1 MFAPRLHGR
10 SDDAQSINQ
19 TDGLQH
25 GALGRRFIIAQGP
38 RAASRAAISELD
50 SPRNIMALE
59 DEIAARVGEVRT
71 DSFDLSFGEIAN
83 LHVNKELII
92 QPEYQRL
99 FRWSPQQKSHLIES
113 ILLELPVPQ
122 VFMIENQDGV
132 LELIDGLQRISTIL
146 QFMEPQSIKLDPLT
160 LDGCTLVPGLNG
172 LAFTQLPL
180 SLRLRI
186 KRSPIRTVVIKK
198 QSKGFLRYEMF
209 KRLNTGGANL
219 EPQEIR
225 NCSSRMLGERG
236 IAFYNTLVKLSQQD
250 DFAACA
256 DYLAQPDKEK
266 KAAEELVLRFFA
278 AKNFLE
284 GFKGSVR
291 DWLDTYMEG
300 VLLQKLPFDT
310 EAEVAIFHKVMTFAR
325 QSLGETAF
333 LRYRGENPTGSL
345 PPAYFEAI
353 AIGIQTTFDQIQD
366 KSPGSLRE
374 KITQLVQTEDFRAV
388 TGPGANSKEKLKT
401 RIQLAAA
408 ALVSAA

>member
-1 MFAPRLHGR
+1 
-10 SDDAQSINQ
+10 
-19 TDGLQH
+19 
-25 GALGRRFIIAQGP
+25 
-38 RAASRAAISELD
+38 
-50 SPRNIMALE
+50 MALE

-99 FRWSPQQKSHLIES
+99 FRWSLLQKSHLIES

-122 VFMIENQDGV
+122 IFVIENQDGV
-132 LELIDGLQRISTIL
+132 FELIDGLQRISTIL
-146 QFMEPQSIKLDPLT
+146 QFMEPQSLELEPLV

-172 LAFTQLPL
+172 LAFAELPL

-198 QSKGFLRYEMF
+198 QSRGFLRYEMF

-225 NCSSRMLGERG
+225 NCSSRMLGESG
-236 IAFYNTLVKLSQQD
+236 ITFYNTLVQLSLQE

-256 DYLAQPDKEK
+256 DYLPQPDKEK
-266 KAAEELVLRFFA
+266 KASEELVLRFFA
-278 AKNFLE
+278 AKNFTD

-291 DWLDTYMEG
+291 DWLDTYMED
-300 VLLQKLPFDT
+300 VLLEKIPFNID
-310 EAEVAIFHKVMTFAR
+310 AETASFQKVMTFAR
-325 QSLGETAF
+325 QNLGDTAF
-333 LRYRGENPTGSL
+333 LRYRGEVPTGSL

-353 AIGIQTTFDQIQD
+353 AIGIESSFDLIQG
-366 KSPGSLRE
+366 KNPLSLRQKVTE
-374 KITQLVQTEDFRAV
+374 LVQTDAFRAV

-408 ALVSAA
+408 ALVSAT

>member
-1 MFAPRLHGR
+1 M
-10 SDDAQSINQ
+10 
-19 TDGLQH
+19 
-25 GALGRRFIIAQGP
+25 
-38 RAASRAAISELD
+38 E
-50 SPRNIMALE
+50 LE

-83 LHVNKELII
+83 LHVSKELVI

-99 FRWSPQQKSHLIES
+99 FRWSLLQKSHLIES

-122 VFMIENQDGV
+122 IFVIENQDGV
-132 LELIDGLQRISTIL
+132 FELIDGLQRISTIL
-146 QFMEPQSIKLDPLT
+146 QFMEPQSIELEPLT

-172 LAFTQLPL
+172 LMFTDLPL

-225 NCSSRMLGERG
+225 NCSSRMLGEKG
-236 IAFYNTLVKLSQQD
+236 IAFYNTLVQLSQQD
-250 DFAACA
+250 DFSACA
-256 DYLAQPDKEK
+256 DYLPQPDKDK

-278 AKNFLE
+278 AKNFLD

-300 VLLQKLPFDT
+300 VLLEKLSFNT
-310 EAEVAIFHKVMTFAR
+310 ETETEVFHKVMTFAR
-325 QSLGETAF
+325 QKLGDAAF
-333 LRYRGENPTGSL
+333 LRYRGELPTGSL

-353 AIGIQTTFDQIQD
+353 AIGIHSTYEQILNKD
-366 KSPGSLRE
+366 PASLRE
-374 KITQLVQTEDFRAV
+374 KITELVQTDAFRAV
-388 TGPGANSKEKLKT
+388 TGPGANSKEKLRI
-401 RIQLAAA
+401 RIQLAAD
-408 ALVSAA
+408 ALLSAT